1 MNYYEIL
8 GIQKGASDSEIKK
21 AYRKLAME
29 FHPDKNPGN
38 KEAEEKFKRIADAY
52 SILGDPERKK
62 VYDSPKENPNRN
74 RTTRSQQGFGFEEF
88 IKDFGS
94 SGFKSYR
101 EQQNA
106 KARASQGQT
115 HSPPLSSEYLNIKLE
130 AEIELDEALS
140 GKKIELSFSR
150 KKINL
155 SGNDGKRILY
165 SFSEEEKEI
174 SIQLNLKENYF
185 ILKKEEGYYLT
196 KVRVPKLG
204 NEDVNIRT
212 NIWNELEQTPLFGDL
227 IVEIRLKAKENILI
241 EGSNIIQRVD
251 LKLEQLLTKGEK
263 IRVETILGKKYDA
276 EIYCPRTLTDISFI
290 LPEEGILAENK
301 QKGDYIIKFDV
312 LCPEV
317 SKLNKSQRETLI
329 SLLNTI

>member
-38 KEAEEKFKRIADAY
+38 KEAEEKFKRIVDAY
-52 SILGDPERKK
+52 DILGDPERKK
-62 VYDSPKENPNRN
+62 AYDSPKENPNRH
-74 RTTRSQQGFGFEEF
+74 RTSSSQQGFGFEEF

-106 KARASQGQT
+106 RASASQGRTQA
-115 HSPPLSSEYLNIKLE
+115 PPPNLEYLNIKLE
-130 AEIELDEALS
+130 AEIELNEALS

-155 SGNDGKRILY
+155 SGNDGKRIIY

-204 NEDVNIRT
+204 NEDVNTRT

-227 IVEIRLKAKENILI
+227 IVEIKLKTKENILI
-241 EGSNIIQRVD
+241 DGSNIIQRVD
-251 LKLEQLLTKGEK
+251 LKLEQILTKGEK

-290 LPEEGILAENK
+290 LPGEGILDENK
-301 QKGDYIIKFDV
+301 QNGDYIIKFDV

-317 SKLNKSQRETLI
+317 SKLNKSQKETLI

>member
-38 KEAEEKFKRIADAY
+38 KEAEEKFKKIADAY
-52 SILGDPERKK
+52 AVLGDPERKK

-74 RTTRSQQGFGFEEF
+74 RTTSSQQGFGFEEF

-106 KARASQGQT
+106 KARASQGRT
-115 HSPPLSSEYLNIKLE
+115 HSPPPSSEYLNIKLE
-130 AEIELDEALS
+130 AEIELDEAIS

-204 NEDVNIRT
+204 NEDVNTRT

-290 LPEEGILAENK
+290 LPGEGILDENK